1 MEQLKAKVP
10 HGSVLLFEDES
21 ELDLN
26 PTISKT
32 WQQRGYQTKVTSPG
46 INKRVCIFGAVE
58 YKKHEVTY
66 KLAPRKTGE
75 HFQSF
80 LYQLLA
86 RYKGKKIFMVLD
98 NVSSHYT
105 KRIKIFLER
114 HKEKIQFV
122 PLPTYAP
129 QLNPIE
135 PFWKFLKSKVCANHF
150 HGNRAGI
157 IYAVHQFFWA
167 YRNGVILP
175 FKFPK

>member
-10 HGSVLLFEDES
+10 AGSVLLFEDES

-26 PTISKT
+26 PIISKT

-58 YKKHEVTY
+58 YKEHKVTY

-75 HFQSF
+75 YFLSF

-86 RYKGKKIFMVLD
+86 QYKGKKIFLVLD
-98 NVSSHYT
+98 NVSSHFT
-105 KRIKIFLER
+105 KRNKAFLEH
-114 HKEKIQFV
+114 HKGKIQFV
-122 PLPTYAP
+122 RLPTYSP
-129 QLNPIE
+129 HLNPIE
-135 PFWKFLKSKVCANHF
+135 PFWRFFKSKVCANHF

-157 IYAVHQFFWA
+157 IHAVHQFFWA
-167 YRNGVILP
+167 YRNGVIPP
-175 FKFPK
+175 FKFSK